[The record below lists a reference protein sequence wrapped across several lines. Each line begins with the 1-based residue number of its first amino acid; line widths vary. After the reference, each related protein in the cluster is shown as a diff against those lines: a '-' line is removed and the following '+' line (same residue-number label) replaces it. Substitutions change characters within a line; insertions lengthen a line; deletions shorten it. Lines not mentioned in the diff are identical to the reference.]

1 MDRRREASRTVGP
14 FLQRFSVVR
23 LRRSTRWRNGKDGAA
38 TSDKDNAG
46 EQTREKKVKLLCSQP
61 QPSSQPQRNMSATD
75 DNDDDAL
82 IFETILD
89 NDLEY
94 LGERVIFADTA
105 EDRLKH
111 WKAFEVST

>member
-1 MDRRREASRTVGP
+1 
-14 FLQRFSVVR
+14 
-23 LRRSTRWRNGKDGAA
+23 
-38 TSDKDNAG
+38 
-46 EQTREKKVKLLCSQP
+46 
-61 QPSSQPQRNMSATD
+61 MSATD